1 MCVFESSIP
10 PSISVTKKQEVW
22 GEYGMY
28 RAHEHKFLFKIIHK
42 RHLKI
47 SKKEIQILPK
57 SSSRD
62 HLKAKKHSG
71 AARAVKNTILGGQVR
86 HRARQEDPKLDLQ
99 TEPRAPKNKD
109 LYLMPKSI
117 SLEASLETTD

>member
-1 MCVFESSIP
+1 MCVFEGSIP

-28 RAHEHKFLFKIIHK
+28 TAHEHKFLFKIIHK

-62 HLKAKKHSG
+62 HLKAKNHSD
-71 AARAVKNTILGGQVR
+71 AAGAVKETILGGRVR

-99 TEPRAPKNKD
+99 TEPRAPKNED
-109 LYLMPKSI
+109 LHLIPKGI
-117 SLEASLETTD
+117 GLEASVEATD

>member
-1 MCVFESSIP
+1 MCVFEGSIP

-28 RAHEHKFLFKIIHK
+28 TAHEHKFLFKIIHK

-62 HLKAKKHSG
+62 HLKAKNI
-71 AARAVKNTILGGQVR
+71 RTLLGPQ
-86 HRARQEDPKLDLQ
+86 K
-99 TEPRAPKNKD
+99 K
-109 LYLMPKSI
+109 
-117 SLEASLETTD
+117 

>member
-1 MCVFESSIP
+1 MCVFEGSIP

-28 RAHEHKFLFKIIHK
+28 TAHEHKFLFKIIHK

-62 HLKAKKHSG
+62 HPKAKKHSDAAG
-71 AARAVKNTILGGQVR
+71 AVNKKKLGASAIK
-86 HRARQEDPKLDLQ
+86 H
-99 TEPRAPKNKD
+99 TEYAAHSTD
-109 LYLMPKSI
+109 VD
-117 SLEASLETTD
+117 ASHTTRDIT